1 MTLDSASSAAA
12 AADARPEGQSW
23 PAAAGLQDE
32 DAEVRAL
39 AALLADP
46 SAVSSNEPE
55 PADLTAASLGEADAA
70 TTPSS
75 PGDPPS
81 GAAHGAV
88 ASEASAPAVEE
99 APAGAAAEDDAQ
111 DTHAAAAPERPE
123 DSAEEDV
130 LPLVIALPPPP
141 DWPATDADAG
151 DDHEAARDADRP
163 NVIALPDR
171 SGETG
176 ADFQPHFDD
185 ALLQDIADAPSV
197 SSDEGSVPGD
207 TAWLAERGALV
218 RKAVDL
224 LSESSI
230 SASAVPSDE
239 AATSAPDDRPAEG
252 PDQETADVAAPICA
266 PDDPG
271 DMVPEQVAGS
281 ASVASDEAGQPAG
294 MSDSSDRDE
303 APAASADF
311 DDALFQD
318 IADAPAVTSD
328 EFGLPAPA
336 EVSAADDTQ
345 PAPIDDAPLDLI
357 DDVPPAPATDAAF
370 DETILSDVEDVDTA
384 SEVSDVP
391 AEAVFDDLP
400 LGALPPGPAAALAF
414 ATDPDTELALRD
426 GLFGYEGAA
435 PDCGDPQ
442 VWQGGLRA
450 AIAALS
456 EGHSAQLIFV
466 DVDGIPFPAG
476 AIHELAAVCEVG
488 TIVVAI
494 GSDDTARPGRELLLA
509 GVTDYLAKPLTAEMV
524 RAVAARAAPDA
535 ADGRPGG
542 CVAGFIGSG
551 GSGTTTLMTAAALQA
566 AARGC
571 YVSVLDL
578 NRSVA
583 AAALALGVE
592 PAAGLD
598 QLLEAA
604 GRAMPDPDMVE
615 GVCVRRSDRVELY
628 AHRWSPTPPQA
639 PTPGAVDSLLA
650 ALRIRSHLV
659 LVDGFDEPALS
670 LSPPVEI
677 DRQVFVAEPTAGKAF
692 QAARMIDL
700 LGEAPP
706 LLFVQNHTRAFKRG
720 AGTRVLQD
728 AGLEIEPDVVVPFEP
743 SLPEMADWGWPSA
756 RLPRSLR
763 KPVAAL
769 TDRLLELSPGVGAAA
784 SIQLPRES

>member
-1 MTLDSASSAAA
+1 MTFDSASSAAA

-46 SAVSSNEPE
+46 SAVSSEEPE
-55 PADLTAASLGEADAA
+55 SADLTAASLGETEAA
-70 TTPSS
+70 AAPSS
-75 PGDPPS
+75 P
-81 GAAHGAV
+81 GAV
-88 ASEASAPAVEE
+88 ASEAPAPAV
-99 APAGAAAEDDAQ
+99 ADPLAGAAASDDAQ

-130 LPLVIALPPPP
+130 LPLVIALPPPS
-141 DWPATDADAG
+141 DRPAADAEADAG
-151 DDHEAARDADRP
+151 DDHEGAGDADRP
-163 NVIALPDR
+163 DVIVLPDR
-171 SGETG
+171 SGETE
-176 ADFQPHFDD
+176 ADSQPHFDD

-197 SSDEGSVPGD
+197 SSDQGSAPGD

-224 LSESSI
+224 LSESSMP
-230 SASAVPSDE
+230 ASAVPTDE
-239 AATSAPDDRPAEG
+239 AVTPAPDDGPAEG
-252 PDQETADVAAPICA
+252 PAQESADDAATSSPA
-266 PDDPG
+266 PGEPG
-271 DMVPEQVAGS
+271 DMVPEDIAGAAS
-281 ASVASDEAGQPAG
+281 AASNEAGQPAG
-294 MSDSSDRDE
+294 MSGSSDLDE
-303 APAASADF
+303 APAAAASADF
-311 DDALFQD
+311 DEALLQD
-318 IADAPAVTSD
+318 ITDAPAVTSD
-328 EFGLPAPA
+328 EFDLSAPA
-336 EVSAADDTQ
+336 EAPPADDTQ

-357 DDVPPAPATDAAF
+357 DDVPPAPATETAF
-370 DETILSDVEDVDTA
+370 DGTILNDVEDVDTT

-426 GLFGYEGAA
+426 GLFGYEGTAS
-435 PDCGDPQ
+435 DCGDPQ

-450 AIAALS
+450 AVAALS

-535 ADGRPGG
+535 ADDRPGG

-604 GRAMPDPDMVE
+604 GRATPDPDMVE

-628 AHRWSPTPPQA
+628 AHRWSPTPPPA
-639 PTPGAVDSLLA
+639 PTPAAVESLLA

-692 QAARMIDL
+692 HAACMIDL

-720 AGTRVLQD
+720 AGARVLQD
-728 AGLEIEPDVVVPFEP
+728 AGLEIEPDVVIPFEP
-743 SLPEMADWGWPSA
+743 SLPELADWGWPSA

-769 TDRLLELSPGVGAAA
+769 TDRLLDPSPGVGAAA
-784 SIQLPRES
+784 SIQLPRGS